1 MAKRLASGR
10 HQLTRDEVAAHQ
22 KQRLFKALG
31 AVMGVKGYSSTTVDD
46 LIKNAGVSRAT
57 FYQHFESKQDCFMAG
72 YARMQGHIIDA
83 IGRAP
88 TTGTPMQRF
97 STMLDQYLGFMSM
110 DPPTARLYLVEVYS
124 AGPEAMTRRFELQ
137 QEFVAGVA
145 KLFNARSQA
154 DRFACKALVAAISSL
169 VISALTD
176 GRPEDILAL
185 KKPVLTFAERAMGPA
200 AQP

>member
-31 AVMGVKGYSSTTVDD
+31 AVMGVKGYSNTTVDD

-72 YARMQGHIIDA
+72 YARMQAHVIGA
-83 IGRAP
+83 ILDAP
-88 TTGTPMQRF
+88 TTGTSMQRF
-97 STMLDQYLGFMSM
+97 GVMLDKYLGFMAL

-124 AGPEAMTRRFELQ
+124 AGPEAMRRRFELQ
-137 QEFVAGVA
+137 QEFVSGVA
-145 KLFNARSQA
+145 RLFNARSQT

-169 VISALTD
+169 VTNALTD
-176 GRPEDILAL
+176 GCPEEILAL
-185 KKPVLTFAERAMGPA
+185 KKPILMFAERALGPA
-200 AQP
+200 ALR